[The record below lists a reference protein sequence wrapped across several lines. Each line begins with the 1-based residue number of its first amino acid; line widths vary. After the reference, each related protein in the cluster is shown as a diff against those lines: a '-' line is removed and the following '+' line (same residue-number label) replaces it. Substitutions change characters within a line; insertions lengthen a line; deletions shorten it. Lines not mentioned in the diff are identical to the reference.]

1 MNEIVQNL
9 AGFIY
14 LIILVLIIIGL
25 FKPNKIIPAK
35 FNLKYRRV
43 IILFSGLTLIILG
56 GLIYSTLFSD
66 LKNETKVQ
74 KVETI
79 ENDSLPIVIQKTEK
93 PLNDSS
99 IVLKYEPEYKILYA
113 KLLDENSNKK
123 DIHKKIKD
131 IIYTQWWNEIEKFD
145 SLKISTKYSRKIY
158 KKCCLEY
165 DKIYAKWLKYGDEDF
180 DRVEFW
186 AQSESERILKKL
198 CVDPES
204 LKIEKTIIQGK
215 TSKGWKCIT
224 QYRAKNG
231 FGGYVREFITLIIAY
246 DDENDAYKTVA
257 IHEN

>member
-9 AGFIY
+9 AGLIY
-14 LIILVLIIIGL
+14 LTILVFIIIGL
-25 FKPNKIIPAK
+25 FKPDKIIPIK

-43 IILFSGLTLIILG
+43 IILFSGLTLIILV
-56 GLIYSTLFSD
+56 GLIYSTLFPD
-66 LKNETKVQ
+66 LKNETKIQ

-79 ENDSLPIVIQKTEK
+79 ENDSLPIVKEKTEK

-99 IVLKYEPEYKILYA
+99 IVLKYEPEYKKLYA
-113 KLLDENSNKK
+113 KLLDENSDKK
-123 DIHKKIKD
+123 DIHKKIND
-131 IIYTQWWNEIEKFD
+131 LIYTQWWNEIEKFD

-165 DKIYAKWLKYGDEDF
+165 DKTYAKWIKYGDEDF
-180 DRVEFW
+180 NRIEYW
-186 AQSESERILKKL
+186 AQSEAARILNKL

-204 LKIEKTIIQGK
+204 LKIEKTIVQGK

-224 QYRAKNG
+224 QYRTKNG
-231 FGGYVREFITLIIAY
+231 YGGYVREYLTLIIAY
-246 DDENDAYKTVA
+246 DDENDAYTTVD